1 MDLLIGLIGVALLWA
16 AVGNVRR
23 SGPGS
28 EWMLRWARYARA
40 WVVASPV
47 AAVLWLVVTINAVML
62 LGLPDRLADE
72 VLQVHSTNLD
82 RFATHPLQALIT
94 SALWIEPVDIVFAT
108 LMTVLVLGP
117 AERWLGHVGMPLIY
131 FAGSATA
138 SLISVL
144 SANRLLA
151 HGIITD
157 DLDLRGMIDVG
168 VSYGSLCVL
177 GLLVYRIPRWRWR
190 LAAMLALPVLVR
202 LTLPFFGM
210 YSTLGHLRAVLLGY
224 LLWPVTRIPAVRRRA
239 ADWTWR
245 FHPAGPDEPGGR
257 TVTRP

>member
-1 MDLLIGLIGVALLWA
+1 MDLLIGLAVVALGGA
-16 AVGNVRR
+16 AAGNVRR
-23 SGPGS
+23 GGPGAAATV
-28 EWMLRWARYARA
+28 RWARYARA
-40 WVVASPV
+40 WVRASPV
-47 AAVLWLVVTINAVML
+47 AAALWFVVTLNAVML
-62 LGLPDRLADE
+62 LGLPDGLADD

-94 SALWIEPVDIVFAT
+94 SALWIEPIDIVFAT
-108 LMTVLVLGP
+108 LMTMLVLGP
-117 AERWLGHVGMPLIY
+117 AERWLGHIGMPLVY

-151 HGIITD
+151 HGVITD
-157 DLDLRGMIDVG
+157 EIDLRGMIDVG
-168 VSYGSLCVL
+168 VSYGGLCVL
-177 GLLVYRIPRWRWR
+177 GLLVYRIHGLRWR
-190 LAAMLALPVLVR
+190 LAAMIALPVLVR

-224 LLWPVTRIPAVRRRA
+224 LLWPVTRIPAVRRRG

-245 FHPAGPDEPGGR
+245 LHPAEPDRRGGAAL
-257 TVTRP
+257 TRP